1 MRRVAWMYRGAGILV
16 AVALLGLSLPTSA
29 RSQTLLKFGVAAVN
43 EGMLPIRVA
52 IDQGYLKAAGMTAEF
67 IDFKGGGPTVQ
78 GFAGG
83 SVDFCVCAADHVLR
97 LANRGFDARIIS
109 GLDEFHSYVLV
120 AKADAPFTDISSLKG
135 KRVGI
140 TSPGSFTDNTVRWTI
155 GKAGLN
161 AQRDYQLIGAG
172 IGAAMRAAIETG
184 QVDAGVVI
192 VTELPS
198 YLRTGKFKVVVDWR
212 PTRYAALVVIGRQ
225 RWADANPQLASG
237 LAQSIAKAAQLIQ
250 ADAAVA
256 KQGVKALYPHFT
268 DEQAQETADA
278 ARMRLSKDGSV
289 AAQGFETMIEVV
301 MASDATLKRVS
312 QAEVDLQPKLAK

>member
-1 MRRVAWMYRGAGILV
+1 MLA
-16 AVALLGLSLPTSA
+16 AVGLLGLAMPTSA

-43 EGMLPIRVA
+43 EGMLPLRVA
-52 IDQGYLKAAGMTAEF
+52 IDQGYLKSAGITAEF

-109 GLDEFHSYVLV
+109 GLDEFHSYLLV
-120 AKADAPFTDISSLKG
+120 AKADAPFTDIASLKG

-155 GKAGLN
+155 SKAGLN
-161 AQRDYQLIGAG
+161 AQRDFQLIGAG
-172 IGAAMRAAIETG
+172 VGAAMRAAIETG

-198 YLRTGKFKVVVDWR
+198 YMRTGKFKVVVDWR

-225 RWADANPQLASG
+225 RWADANPQMARD
-237 LAQSIAKAAQLIQ
+237 LAQSITKAAQLIQ
-250 ADAAVA
+250 TDAAVA
-256 KQGVKALYPHFT
+256 MKGIKSLYPHFT
-268 DEQAQETADA
+268 DEQTKETADA
-278 ARMRLSKDGSV
+278 ARARLSKDGSV
-289 AAQGFETMIEVV
+289 SQQGFDTMVEVV
-301 MASDATLKRVS
+301 MTSDATLKKVS
-312 QAEVDLQPKLAK
+312 QSEVDLQPKLVK